1 MLSII
6 SYDIGS
12 DRRRQKIL
20 TALKDF
26 GGRWVQYSVFECDL
40 DEATLRTLLE
50 RLRPLVQA
58 EEGDS
63 LRVYA
68 VCGACR
74 PSRSVIDRQAPS
86 NLANVPPCHEP
97 TR

>member
-1 MLSII
+1 MLTII

-74 PSRSVIDRQAPS
+74 PQIETFGVEASRQAP
-86 NLANVPPCHEP
+86 ANWLC
-97 TR
+97 